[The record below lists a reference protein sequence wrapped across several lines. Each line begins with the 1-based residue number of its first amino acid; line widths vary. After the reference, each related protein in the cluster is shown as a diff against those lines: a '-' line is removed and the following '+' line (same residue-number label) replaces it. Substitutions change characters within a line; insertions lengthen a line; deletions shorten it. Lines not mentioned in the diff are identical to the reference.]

1 MKSYIPVMLKYN
13 ASENIHADVELFSSI
28 DELYFLVI
36 LQIREQHEQ
45 EAATHPLAP

>member
-13 ASENIHADVELFSSI
+13 ASENTHADVELFSSI
-28 DELYFLVI
+28 ELYFLVI